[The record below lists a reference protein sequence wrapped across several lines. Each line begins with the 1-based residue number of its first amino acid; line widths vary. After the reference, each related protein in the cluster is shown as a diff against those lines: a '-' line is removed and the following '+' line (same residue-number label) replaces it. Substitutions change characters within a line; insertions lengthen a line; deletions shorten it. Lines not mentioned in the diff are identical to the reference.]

1 MLAGLVF
8 VGFLFE
14 ADRRWRAPARTAQ
27 HERVVDSY
35 WEFHNLALEVEEMRG
50 VVRVLD
56 QNLTRMNIAYFKP
69 LSRIFAFIVPLEY
82 RVGLLGA
89 SEEPWMAKSMLLP
102 AALHKD
108 PADAES
114 ERDWCEKKNR
124 AVLAANRL
132 ADEYNQRF
140 DKNKAPA
147 EIQNFTVTAVRESGV
162 VLSNHGDALD
172 PLPDPF
178 LPLPVHPVRCGS

>member
-50 VVRVLD
+50 VVRVYD
-56 QNLTRMNIAYFKP
+56 QNLTRMNTAYSKP
-69 LSRIFAFIVPLEY
+69 FSRLFAFMVSLEY
-82 RVGLLGA
+82 RVGSLGVPA
-89 SEEPWMAKSMLLP
+89 EPWMTRSVAMP
-102 AALHKD
+102 AAWQKD
-108 PADAES
+108 PADAEAA
-114 ERDWCEKKNR
+114 RDWCEKKNN
-124 AVLAANRL
+124 AVLEANRL

-147 EIQNFTVTAVRESGV
+147 EIQNFTVTAVRKTGILFADYGRAV
-162 VLSNHGDALD
+162 D
-172 PLPDPF
+172 PLSDPF
-178 LPLPVHPVRCGS
+178 PPLPVHPVRCGS